1 MSPRWRWILAMGFS
15 ALVLLGGV
23 VLLLRGESDF
33 RAVAWMLV
41 VIGGLALL
49 VNAVLRDRLR

>member
-1 MSPRWRWILAMGFS
+1 MGFS